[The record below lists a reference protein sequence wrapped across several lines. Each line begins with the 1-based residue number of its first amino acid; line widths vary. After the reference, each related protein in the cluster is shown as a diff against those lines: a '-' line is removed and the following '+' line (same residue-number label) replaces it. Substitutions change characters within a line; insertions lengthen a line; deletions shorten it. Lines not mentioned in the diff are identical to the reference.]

1 VVLQGEAARTAA
13 HSNRT
18 QSRTAA
24 RGTGRQA
31 GKHAARGGEQ
41 ERDKVWG
48 GSGAI
53 CGIGWKN
60 NSCGPQLTLNAYK
73 LEQI

>member
-48 GSGAI
+48 VRERSVGLGGKI
-53 CGIGWKN
+53 TVV
-60 NSCGPQLTLNAYK
+60 GPS
-73 LEQI
+73 